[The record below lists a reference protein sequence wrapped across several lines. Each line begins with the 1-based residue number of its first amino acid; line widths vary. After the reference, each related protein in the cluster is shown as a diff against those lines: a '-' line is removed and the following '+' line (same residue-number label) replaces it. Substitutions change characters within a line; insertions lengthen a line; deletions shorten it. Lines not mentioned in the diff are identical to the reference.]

1 MIRPV
6 MLFACLISSSLGSN
20 YAAAFSPGPAALLQA
35 EIPCSSTI
43 EPCVRTGDTHRLAP
57 ILASS
62 KKSTTTPKCF
72 SFNEATQIFK
82 SASWC
87 VSSFLRSQGKNTY
100 GPRNLTRKG
109 AWCEGVKGYG
119 IGEAVMLT
127 FQGYPNDARPPSYD
141 RLVISNGYDKTSKTF
156 LENSRVKQIEIR
168 TDSGKF
174 WIRTL
179 KDETGPQ
186 EISLGG
192 EIAPLSVT
200 ITILDVY
207 PGNKYDDTCISGLYA
222 DFGM

>member
-1 MIRPV
+1 
-6 MLFACLISSSLGSN
+6 
-20 YAAAFSPGPAALLQA
+20 
-35 EIPCSSTI
+35 
-43 EPCVRTGDTHRLAP
+43 
-57 ILASS
+57 
-62 KKSTTTPKCF
+62 
-72 SFNEATQIFK
+72 
-82 SASWC
+82 
-87 VSSFLRSQGKNTY
+87 
-100 GPRNLTRKG
+100 
-109 AWCEGVKGYG
+109 
-119 IGEAVMLT
+119 MLT

-207 PGNKYDDTCISGLYA
+207 PGSKYDDTCISGLYA